1 MFTPQIKPDPPHT
14 TYTACVA
21 VDLTAPAP
29 LPGLSGH
36 MTWARHSDVMLPS
49 PPLCAGGPGVYR
61 AVVYSLSGGSQ
72 SCLTNPK
79 FLSESV

>member
-49 PPLCAGGPGVYR
+49 PRSVLEALGSTGPWFTVCLEG
-61 AVVYSLSGGSQ
+61 ASL
-72 SCLTNPK
+72 
-79 FLSESV
+79 V